1 MINKNS
7 KCCYVVSSCELSLV
21 IIRTYAA
28 QPCIT
33 WGNGDA
39 DAISRLSSQLGTL
52 LLGHWNVIFNGF
64 SGIQLFYKTLKDLR
78 ILSWMTDCLWE
89 CTFLPGCFIF
99 LFLYF
104 CLLLRVLSYFIIC
117 SCSSP
122 VCFTAAV
129 SIFSTISQ
137 SLPLVCFS
145 HPISWFLFHTLF
157 PCPCVSY
164 LL

>member
-1 MINKNS
+1 MLL
-7 KCCYVVSSCELSLV
+7 CCLLMSVIISHHPNLCNSLV
-21 IIRTYAA
+21 SLEEMEMLM
-28 QPCIT
+28 PL
-33 WGNGDA
+33 
-39 DAISRLSSQLGTL
+39 SRLPSQLGML

-78 ILSWMTDCLWE
+78 ILSWITDCLWE

-117 SCSSP
+117 SCSLP
-122 VCFTAAV
+122 VCFTAAA
-129 SIFSTISQ
+129 SIFCTLSQ

-145 HPISWFLFHTLF
+145 HPISWFLFHTF
-157 PCPCVSY
+157 PCLHVSY